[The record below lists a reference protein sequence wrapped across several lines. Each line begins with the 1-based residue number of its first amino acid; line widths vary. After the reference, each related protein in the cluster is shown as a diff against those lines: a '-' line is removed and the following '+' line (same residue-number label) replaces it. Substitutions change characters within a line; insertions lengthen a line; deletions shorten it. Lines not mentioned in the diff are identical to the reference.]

1 GGAVLAVVASWPAAL
16 LAVVA
21 VAVTVPLART
31 VPDVVVDVEP
41 TAMVDLD
48 RLATTAWTP
57 RPRRTPVRWRRVLRE
72 DVAGPVRDAVAHQRL
87 VLAGVVGVAVLGGT
101 VLVVA
106 APGAHVAT
114 TVLLATVGS
123 G

>member
-1 GGAVLAVVASWPAAL
+1 VGAALLALGLTTGMPAGAAHLAVAAAGLGGVVSAVTGRGGTALSRRVASTVVTIGLLLAGGAVLAVVASWPAAV

-48 RLATTAWTP
+48 
-57 RPRRTPVRWRRVLRE
+57 
-72 DVAGPVRDAVAHQRL
+72 
-87 VLAGVVGVAVLGGT
+87 
-101 VLVVA
+101 
-106 APGAHVAT
+106 
-114 TVLLATVGS
+114 
-123 G
+123 